1 MKIYKV
7 ENVPATM
14 ATVVDK
20 RGELYFPIEAFGLT
34 VKDVMDIVVEIG
46 GDILVGVNDGLSGV
60 VVSEDAIGGALIEQ
74 GFVKAREF
82 SETVKS
88 IKEKIKEQNNGQGN

>member
-7 ENVPATM
+7 ANVPIEFATI
-14 ATVVDK
+14 VDK

-34 VKDVMDIVVEIG
+34 IKDVMDIVVEVG

-60 VVSEDAIGGALIEQ
+60 VVSEDAIGGALIEK
-74 GFVKAREF
+74 GFIEAAQF
-82 SETVKS
+82 SETVKKM
-88 IKEKIKEQNNGQGN
+88 KEKLKE